1 MELTELENAMLSAHE
16 LAAGLAALALVKDL
30 IERGDE
36 AKLACSDLDL
46 PREVRVE
53 ALRDGREA
61 NQALALV
68 AAAQE
73 VAGISA

>member
-1 MELTELENAMLSAHE
+1 VELTNLENNILSVYE

-36 AKLACSDLDL
+36 ARLAYSDLEL
-46 PREVRVE
+46 PRDVRVE